1 MSKISPPPLMGK
13 PANSIAGAACGQFEK
28 GWVLGKVSEEG
39 ASGSFTMG
47 PLALAFIATKK
58 SCLIFTRF
66 FFLFSIYL
74 FC

>member
-1 MSKISPPPLMGK
+1 MSKISLPPLMGRR
-13 PANSIAGAACGQFEK
+13 ANSITGAACGQLDK

-39 ASGSFTMG
+39 ASGSFTTG
-47 PLALAFIATKK
+47 PLALAFTATKNPV
-58 SCLIFTRF
+58 SFSPG